1 MTRRTVLQVIPD
13 LDTGG
18 AERTTVD
25 VARALV
31 AAGHR
36 AIVASR
42 GGRLVAE
49 LEAAGGEHVT
59 LPVGRK
65 SPIAIWRNAGALA
78 RLARAEGVDLI
89 HARSRAPAWSA
100 LIAARRLDL
109 AFVTTY
115 HGIYNQTN
123 ALKGLYN
130 SVMARGDAVIAN
142 SRYTAALI
150 AERHPFA
157 TDRLTVIHRGSDLAA
172 LDPAVVSPE
181 RRQALADAWGLQGGE
196 RVILNL
202 ARLTPW
208 KGQAVLIDA
217 LVRLAASGEAPAG
230 WTAIL
235 AGDPQGREAYV
246 AELNWRIANAGL
258 GNRVRLVGHC
268 ADVAAALALAD
279 VAVVA
284 SIEPEAFGRAAVEAQ
299 AAGVPVVATNLG
311 AVPETVLAPPDV
323 ADDERTGWRVPAND
337 AAALA
342 RTLSEMLALAP
353 QNRAAL
359 AARARAHVG
368 RDFTVE
374 AMCGATL
381 AVYERLLGAGLS
393 PDDPG
398 AAASRRSESG

>member
-1 MTRRTVLQVIPD
+1 MQVIPD
-13 LDTGG
+13 LQTGG
-18 AERTTVD
+18 AERTAVD

-31 AAGHR
+31 AAGQR

-49 LEAAGGEHVT
+49 LEAVGAEHVT
-59 LPVGRK
+59 LPLARK
-65 SPIAIWRNAGALA
+65 SPLGIWRNAGALT
-78 RLARAEGVDLI
+78 RLARKEGVELI

-100 LIAARRLDL
+100 LIAARRLGL
-109 AFVTTY
+109 PFVTTY

-123 ALKGLYN
+123 ILKGLYN

-157 TDRLTVIHRGSDLAA
+157 KDRITVIHRGSDLAA
-172 LDPAVVSPE
+172 LDPASVSPE
-181 RRQALADAWGLQGGE
+181 RRQALADAWGLQDGE

-202 ARLTPW
+202 ARLTHW
-208 KGQAVLIDA
+208 KGQTVLIDA
-217 LVRLAASGEAPAG
+217 LARLAASRKAPAD

-235 AGDPQGREAYV
+235 AGDAQGRETYA
-246 AELNWRIANAGL
+246 AELKTRIANAGL
-258 GNRVRLVGHC
+258 GDRVRLVGHC

-311 AVPETVLAPPDV
+311 AVPETVLAPPEV
-323 ADDERTGWRVPAND
+323 ADDERTGWRVPASD

-342 RTLSEMLALAP
+342 AALAEMLALAP
-353 QNRAAL
+353 QDRAAL
-359 AARARAHVG
+359 AARALAHVR

-374 AMCGATL
+374 AMCAATL
-381 AVYERLLGAGLS
+381 AVYDRLIGNERQRRNGAS
-393 PDDPG
+393 
-398 AAASRRSESG
+398 SETG

>member
-13 LDTGG
+13 LQTGG

-49 LEAAGGEHVT
+49 LEAVGGEHVT

-65 SPIAIWRNAGALA
+65 SPLGIWRNAGALT
-78 RLARAEGVDLI
+78 RLARKEGVDLI

-100 LIAARRLDL
+100 LIAARRLGL

-157 TDRLTVIHRGSDLAA
+157 KDRITVIHRGSDLAA
-172 LDPAVVSPE
+172 LDPASVSPE
-181 RRQALADAWGLQGGE
+181 RRQALADAWGLQDGE

-202 ARLTPW
+202 ARLTHW
-208 KGQAVLIDA
+208 KGQTVLIDA
-217 LVRLAASGEAPAG
+217 LARLAAAPGAPSG

-235 AGDPQGREAYV
+235 AGDAQGRETYV
-246 AELNWRIANAGL
+246 AELKTRIANAGL
-258 GNRVRLVGHC
+258 SDRVRLVGHC

-323 ADDERTGWRVPAND
+323 AEEARTGWRVPANN
-337 AAALA
+337 AHALA
-342 RTLSEMLALAP
+342 LALAEMLALTP
-353 QNRAAL
+353 QDREAL
-359 AARARAHVG
+359 AARALAHV
-368 RDFTVE
+368 RQDFTVE

-381 AVYERLLGAGLS
+381 AVYDRLAK
-393 PDDPG
+393 
-398 AAASRRSESG
+398 AR